1 MSVVQYKIQVPLKA
15 MSIHNIQSFKRKFE
29 KTNLNILNKFEYQ

>member
-15 MSIHNIQSFKRKFE
+15 MSFHNIQTFKRKFE
-29 KTNLNILNKFEYQ
+29 KFISEYPK